1 MPGSCNTLAREL
13 TVRSAAAIVVG
24 QVIAVGIFLTPGTI
38 IRTLASPFWVLVM
51 WALIGGMALCGAL
64 CYGAL
69 AARYPEA
76 GGGYVYLREAFG
88 PQLAFLYGWK
98 CFLIMDPGITAALA
112 WGIASY
118 VNVIVP
124 LGAVALRLVAVSA
137 IAALAAVHIVGIRPG
152 ARLLGTLAML
162 KLVLIG
168 GLVCA
173 AFASTAGDWQ
183 HFRPFVARHA
193 GAPPFGPAL
202 AGAFVA
208 AFFSFGGWWEVTKI
222 AGEVRDPTRS
232 MPRAL
237 RRGLAIVTLV
247 YVTATLAFMYVIP
260 IEQVGAGEAFV
271 AQVGTVLLGPSGGAA
286 VAGIVV
292 ACVLGSL
299 GAMLMLAP
307 RVYFAMAR
315 DGLFPAAAAAI
326 HPRFGTPARA
336 IGIQALLASA
346 LVLLGTFD
354 SIVAYFIFITVA
366 FIGLTVAATF
376 VLRRRDPGFHVP
388 GHPWPAVIF
397 LCMVGGLL
405 GLLVLNNPLQAMLGV
420 CIVALGVPVFLA
432 RGRAP
437 AAPPAASPT
446 EIRS

>member
-1 MPGSCNTLAREL
+1 MPSPQAALAREL
-13 TVRSAAAIVVG
+13 TVPSAVALVVG

-38 IRTLASPFWVLVM
+38 IRTLASPLWVLIV

-69 AARYPEA
+69 AARYPHA

-88 PQLAFLYGWK
+88 PQVAFLYGWK
-98 CFLIMDPGITAALA
+98 CFLVMDPGITAALA
-112 WGIASY
+112 WGVASY
-118 VNVIVP
+118 VGFIVP
-124 LGAVALRLVAVSA
+124 LGPVGLRVVAVSA
-137 IAALAAVHIVGIRPG
+137 IVVLAAVHGVGVRPG
-152 ARLLGTLAML
+152 TRVLTALAVL

-168 GLVCA
+168 GLVVV
-173 AFASTAGDWQ
+173 AFASTTGSWQ
-183 HFRPFVARHA
+183 HFEPFVARRA

-202 AGAFVA
+202 AGALVA

-222 AGEVRDPTRS
+222 AGEVRDPMRT

-237 RRGLAIVTLV
+237 RFGLAIVTLV
-247 YVTATLAFMYVIP
+247 YVVTTLAFMYVIP

-271 AQVGTVLLGPSGGAA
+271 AQVGAVLLGRSGGTI

-315 DGLFPAAAAAI
+315 DGLFPAAAAAV

-336 IGIQALLASA
+336 IGAQALLASV
-346 LVLLGTFD
+346 LVLFGTFD
-354 SIVAYFIFITVA
+354 SIVAYFIFVTVA
-366 FIGLTVAATF
+366 FIALTVAAVF
-376 VLRRRDPGFHVP
+376 VLHRRDAGWRAP
-388 GHPWPAVIF
+388 GHPWPALIF
-397 LCMVGGLL
+397 LGMVGA
-405 GLLVLNNPLQAMLGV
+405 LLVLLVISNPLQA
-420 CIVALGVPVFLA
+420 ALGVAVVAIGIPVYRARTAVALA
-432 RGRAP
+432 P
-437 AAPPAASPT
+437 SPT